1 MALKSSQDIMSYFK
15 FTTCK
20 RFYNKYQE
28 THLQLV
34 VERKNNN
41 NKKGK
46 SAKEL
51 TRMKR
56 MIDKSRC
63 RTYIVSCT
71 RLQNNNFKDGYQ
83 PDSAENNFCRLIIPL
98 ITTCWNLVVVRS
110 NSSTNLDLS
119 KCSTCLI
126 EEDKVHFVFTF
137 FFLLFHFD
145 ESSTL

>member
-51 TRMKR
+51 TCMKR

-63 RTYIVSCT
+63 RTYIVAQDYKTITSKMGT
-71 RLQNNNFKDGYQ
+71 NQILQKTI
-83 PDSAENNFCRLIIPL
+83 SAG
-98 ITTCWNLVVVRS
+98 
-110 NSSTNLDLS
+110 
-119 KCSTCLI
+119 
-126 EEDKVHFVFTF
+126 
-137 FFLLFHFD
+137 
-145 ESSTL
+145 